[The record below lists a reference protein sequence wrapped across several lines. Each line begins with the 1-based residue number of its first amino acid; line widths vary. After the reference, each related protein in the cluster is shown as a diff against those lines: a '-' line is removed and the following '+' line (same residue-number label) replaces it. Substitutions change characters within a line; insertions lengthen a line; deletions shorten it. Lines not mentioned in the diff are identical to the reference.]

1 MENLPIVEL
10 EAIEPI
16 VLDYTCKWALN
27 NNGETTYFGADIWYD
42 IVESIVAILRAT
54 EDTWDSTYGDVNETY
69 LHTGSSDES
78 QRTLT
83 ARRFNAVTLN
93 IDKILNNKWRWA
105 VDDSVEKGFLGRAR
119 VQGKAQYGEKGADKV
134 YGWYML
140 ELIRVTNLLIGIAN
154 GDDEFLVEISEELKS
169 FSDVLALPKILTSAP
184 LPAEIFSET
193 RTNAPLIPGEADKIY
208 VYSKSQTDSHMNL
221 RMAEVCNLLTDKI
234 KTKSCSNI
242 SLIAPRPDLMYVMEK
257 SSSNTLDL
265 EMFVGRVMEIGVRSI
280 TKNTCVWAE
289 AKSLALLSIHS
300 NDNVCKSTSSVAAR
314 TALPLRIVSDES
326 ISESSTQLEIMV
338 SRPKM
343 AIAEAKDYSLCSL
356 DMDKIRSKIFECF
369 IKTESFADIEFL
381 EREAVSVSCSGGSKS
396 NVKSVLSFYTPEPEQ
411 TWYDPEQ
418 TGTNIYIRNAYP
430 QWQEDANVH
439 LDGGVFYQAEQTG
452 TNIYIRST
460 ESLKGV

>member
-1 MENLPIVEL
+1 MENLPVARVGSIASVTTDSICEN
-10 EAIEPI
+10 
-16 VLDYTCKWALN
+16 ALMH
-27 NNGETTYFGADIWYD
+27 NGPTRDFNSNTWN
-42 IVESIVAILRAT
+42 SIVDGTLALLSAMGG
-54 EDTWDSTYGDVNETY
+54 TWDSAYGTPNDTY
-69 LHTGSSDES
+69 LQPESADES
-78 QRTLT
+78 KKSLT
-83 ARRFNAVTLN
+83 AKRFNAVTLN
-93 IDKILNNKWRWA
+93 VDRILKNKWRWA
-105 VDDSVEKGFLGRAR
+105 VDDSVEKGFLGRER
-119 VQGKAQYGEKGADKV
+119 VRGVSEYGSKGADKV

-154 GDDEFLVEISEELKS
+154 GNNEYLIEFSEELKS

-265 EMFVGRVMEIGVRSI
+265 EMFVGRVMEIGVRTI
-280 TKNTCVWAE
+280 TKNTCVQAE
-289 AKSLALLSIHS
+289 AKALALLGIHS
-300 NDNVCKSTSSVAAR
+300 DDNVCKSTSSVTAR

-343 AIAEAKDYSLCSL
+343 VIAEAKDYSLCSL
-356 DMDKIRSKIFECF
+356 DIEKIRSKIFESF
-369 IKTESFADIEFL
+369 IKTKSLTDIAFL

-396 NVKSVLSFYTPEPEQ
+396 NVKADLSFYTPEPEE
-411 TWYDPEQ
+411 TWYDPVQ
-418 TGTNIYIRNAYP
+418 NGTDLYIRNAYP